1 MRLSSDKDD
10 AGYRAWCELNG
21 DGKRVKV
28 FLNGVEQ
35 RGVTMADDE
44 AGEVRRCVHT
54 PAGNI
59 AVDKNA
65 GEILMETVKGSV
77 EIQITEGP
85 A

>member
-21 DGKRVKV
+21 DDKRVTV
-28 FLNGVEQ
+28 FLDGVEQ
-35 RGVTMADDE
+35 RDVTMADDE
-44 AGEVRRCVHT
+44 AGEVRRCVRT

-65 GEILMETVKGSV
+65 GEFLMETVKGSV
-77 EIQITEGP
+77 EIQITEGRS
-85 A
+85 

>member
-21 DGKRVKV
+21 DDKRVKV

-35 RGVTMADDE
+35 RDVTMADEE
-44 AGEVRRCVHT
+44 AGEVRRCVRT
-54 PAGNI
+54 SDGNI
-59 AVDKNA
+59 AVDKHA
-65 GEILMETVKGSV
+65 GEFLMETVRGSV
-77 EIQITEGP
+77 EILISEGP

>member
-28 FLNGVEQ
+28 FLDGVEQ
-35 RGVTMADDE
+35 RDATMVDDE
-44 AGEVRRCVHT
+44 AGEVRRCVRT

-59 AVDKNA
+59 AVDSHA
-65 GEILMETVKGSV
+65 GEFLMETVKGSV
-77 EIQITEGP
+77 EIQITQGP
-85 A
+85 T